1 MFVKKLRLISS
12 LNDCFEKVSGYPK
25 IEGLNPKFIFEAL
38 REASSE
44 AFFSFSIFVK
54 SVRKRRESVQTWRE
68 RQKGEVQIA
77 RFDRVQK
84 NFEKSAKSR

>member
-1 MFVKKLRLISS
+1 MIRSISS
-12 LNDCFEKVSGYPK
+12 LNDCLEKVSGYPK
-25 IEGLNPKFIFEAL
+25 IKVLNRNFVNEAFE
-38 REASSE
+38 EAFSE
-44 AFFSFSIFVK
+44 AFFFSPIFVK